1 MIPNIIFEFIQPA
14 DSEKSRY
21 VSQVQIRM
29 KLAQNKAF
37 KTQIK
42 FINEVKLH

>member
-1 MIPNIIFEFIQPA
+1 MIPGIMFESIQPA
-14 DSEKSRY
+14 DSEKFGY